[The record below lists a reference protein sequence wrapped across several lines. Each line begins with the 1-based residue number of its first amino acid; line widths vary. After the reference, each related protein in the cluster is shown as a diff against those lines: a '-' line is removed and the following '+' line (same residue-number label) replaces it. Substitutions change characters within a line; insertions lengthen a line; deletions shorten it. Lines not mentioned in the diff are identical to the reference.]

1 MHFDTGSNLVILPDK
16 VYEKIANLIIN
27 LMQRNNCY
35 ETAQKMKFYCYFHGI
50 DLNESIVFYLN
61 SIDREEV
68 EYRLNLKDM
77 VKNKD
82 RTY

>member
-1 MHFDTGSNLVILPDK
+1 
-16 VYEKIANLIIN
+16 
-27 LMQRNNCY
+27 
-35 ETAQKMKFYCYFHGI
+35 MKFYCYFYGI

-61 SIDREEV
+61 NIDHEEV
-68 EYRLNLKDM
+68 EYRLNLKNM